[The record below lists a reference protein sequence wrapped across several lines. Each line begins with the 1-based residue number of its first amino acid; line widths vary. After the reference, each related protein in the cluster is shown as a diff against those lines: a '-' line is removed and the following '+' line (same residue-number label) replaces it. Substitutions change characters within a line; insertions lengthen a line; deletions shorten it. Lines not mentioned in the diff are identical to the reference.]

1 MCGLAPKALLST
13 YHGFLQRQGSI
24 KLMCRLGLQLVHLCE
39 AYNFLSFE
47 RTEAIART
55 DRPYRRSADRI
66 GNELQQKSFLD
77 QGHRPAPA
85 GARDLDLD
93 RRASGHKVRVA
104 RDLSR
109 GFNE

>member
-47 RTEAIART
+47 RTEAIAHT
-55 DRPYRRSADRI
+55 ERSAGRI

-93 RRASGHKVRVA
+93 RRASDHKVRVA
-104 RDLSR
+104 RDLIQ
-109 GFNE
+109 GLQ